1 MTAQVE
7 HVKVFKI
14 LIEAD
19 LKREDDTV
27 KRKHVKKLPKIE
39 LHCHL
44 DGSIRPETLR
54 EIADKQGIFLPADN
68 THLKK
73 LLVAPENCQNLN
85 DYLERFDLVLSCLQT
100 EDALKTAAFDIIS
113 QAAEE
118 NIRYIEVRF
127 APSLHTEKGLSLPK
141 IVTAVLA
148 GLEQGQQHF
157 DVKSNAL
164 LCGMR
169 HEDSSA
175 IEKIVQL
182 ALEFKKS
189 GIVGFDLAGNEVD
202 FPPYTFEET
211 LGLVKQLN
219 IPLTLHA
226 GECGCGRNVAD
237 AVYLGAKRIGH
248 GIAVKD
254 TPEYFSLL
262 QDKTVLIE
270 MCPTSNFQTKT
281 VTKLA
286 DYPFQTFMEAGIN
299 VCINTDNRTVSNTT
313 LTDEYM
319 KLHEWY
325 GITYTDMEK
334 LNHNAV
340 NGAFIPECEKQ
351 VLHEHLTTN
360 YSLISYNGKNSPSQ

>member
-1 MTAQVE
+1 M
-7 HVKVFKI
+7 
-14 LIEAD
+14 
-19 LKREDDTV
+19 KREQ
-27 KRKHVKKLPKIE
+27 VKKLPKIE

-44 DGSIRPETLR
+44 DGSVRPETLR
-54 EIADKQGIFLPADN
+54 KIATPQGISLPADN
-68 THLKK
+68 EQLKE
-73 LLVAPENCQNLN
+73 LLVAPVDCQNLN

-100 EDALKTAAFDIIS
+100 EAALTAAAFDVIS

-118 NIRYIEVRF
+118 HIQYIEVRF

-141 IVTAVLA
+141 IIKAVLA
-148 GLEQGQQHF
+148 GLEQGQQRF
-157 DVKSNAL
+157 GVKSNAL

-169 HEDSSA
+169 HEDTAA

-182 ALEFKKS
+182 TEDFKTD
-189 GIVGFDLAGNEVD
+189 GIVGFDLAGNESD

-211 LGLVKQLN
+211 LELVNQLT

-226 GECGCGRNVAD
+226 GECGCGKNVAD
-237 AVYLGAKRIGH
+237 AIYLGAKRIGH

-262 QDKTVLIE
+262 RDKNILIE

-281 VTKLA
+281 ITRLE
-286 DYPFQTFMEAGIN
+286 DYPFQTFIDAGIK

-325 GITYTDMEK
+325 GITYADMEK

-340 NGAFIPECEKQ
+340 DGAFIPESEKQ
-351 VLHEHLTTN
+351 VLHEYLTG
-360 YSLISYNGKNSPSQ
+360 SYQL

>member
-1 MTAQVE
+1 MV
-7 HVKVFKI
+7 
-14 LIEAD
+14 
-19 LKREDDTV
+19 KREQI
-27 KRKHVKKLPKIE
+27 KKLPKIE

-54 EIADKQGIFLPADN
+54 KIAEPQGISLPVDDDQ
-68 THLKK
+68 LKK
-73 LLVAPENCQNLN
+73 QLVAPADCQNLN

-100 EDALKTAAFDIIS
+100 EAALTTAALDVIR

-118 NIRYIEVRF
+118 HIQYIEIRF
-127 APSLHTEKGLSLPK
+127 APSLHTSKGLSLPK
-141 IVTAVLA
+141 VITAVLA
-148 GLEQGQQHF
+148 GLEQGQQQF

-169 HEDSSA
+169 HEELTD

-182 ALEFKKS
+182 AEEFKTN
-189 GIVGFDLAGNEVD
+189 GVVGFDLAGNELD

-211 LGLVKQLN
+211 LGLVNHLN

-226 GECGCGRNVAD
+226 GECGCGKNVAD
-237 AVYLGAKRIGH
+237 AIHLGAKRIGH

-262 QDKTVLIE
+262 RDKHILIE

-281 VTKLA
+281 VTKLE
-286 DYPFQTFMEAGIN
+286 DYPFQTFIDAGIN

-313 LTDEYM
+313 LTDEYL

-325 GITYTDMEK
+325 GITYADMEQ

-340 NGAFIPECEKQ
+340 NGAFIPESEKQ
-351 VLHEHLTTN
+351 VLHEQLTT
-360 YSLISYNGKNSPSQ
+360 SYQL

>member
-1 MTAQVE
+1 MERQI
-7 HVKVFKI
+7 VKQ
-14 LIEAD
+14 
-19 LKREDDTV
+19 
-27 KRKHVKKLPKIE
+27 LPKIE

-44 DGSIRPETLR
+44 DGSIRPETLVK
-54 EIADKQGIFLPADN
+54 IAKKQGIKLPKDQQEL
-68 THLKK
+68 HD
-73 LLVAPENCQNLN
+73 LLVAPSDCQDLN
-85 DYLERFDLVLSCLQT
+85 DYLKRFDLVLTCLQT
-100 EDALKTAAFDIIS
+100 ADALQEAALDIIS

-127 APSLHTEKGLSLPK
+127 APSLHMQKGLSLPK
-141 IVTAVLA
+141 IVSSVLK
-148 GLEQGQQHF
+148 GLQQGAEMHGVQ
-157 DVKSNAL
+157 SNAL

-169 HEDSSA
+169 HEDLKD

-182 ALEFKKS
+182 AKDFATH
-189 GIVGFDLAGNEVD
+189 GVVGFDLAGNEID

-211 LGLVKQLN
+211 LALVKQLE

-226 GECGCGRNVAD
+226 GECGCGKNIAD

-248 GIAVKD
+248 GIAVKN

-262 QDKTVLIE
+262 REEKILLE

-281 VTKLA
+281 VTSPA
-286 DYPFQTFMEAGIN
+286 EYPFKTFLDAGIKL
-299 VCINTDNRTVSNTT
+299 CINTDNRTVSNTT

-325 GITYTDMEK
+325 QITYTDMEQ

-340 NGAFIPECEKQ
+340 EGAFISVSKKKS
-351 VLHEHLTTN
+351 LHKELLQSYT
-360 YSLISYNGKNSPSQ
+360 SLI

>member
-1 MTAQVE
+1 M
-7 HVKVFKI
+7 
-14 LIEAD
+14 
-19 LKREDDTV
+19 KREQ
-27 KRKHVKKLPKIE
+27 VKKLAKIE

-54 EIADKQGIFLPADN
+54 KIAEPQNIALPNDDN
-68 THLKK
+68 QLKE
-73 LLVAPENCQNLN
+73 LLVAPIDCQNLN

-100 EDALKTAAFDIIS
+100 EEALKAAALDVIS

-118 NIRYIEVRF
+118 HIQYIEVRF

-141 IVTAVLA
+141 IIKAVLA
-148 GLEQGQQHF
+148 GLEQGQQLYG
-157 DVKSNAL
+157 VKSNAL

-169 HEDSSA
+169 HEETVA

-182 ALEFKKS
+182 AEEFKKE
-189 GIVGFDLAGNEVD
+189 GIAGFDLAGNEQD

-211 LGLVKQLN
+211 LGLVNQLS

-226 GECGCGRNVAD
+226 GECGCGKNVAD
-237 AVYLGAKRIGH
+237 AIYLGAKRIGH

-262 QDKTVLIE
+262 RENNVLIE

-286 DYPFQTFMEAGIN
+286 DYPFQTFIDAGIN
-299 VCINTDNRTVSNTT
+299 VCINTDNRTVSDTT

-325 GITYTDMEK
+325 GITYADMEK

-340 NGAFIPECEKQ
+340 NGAFIPESEKQ
-351 VLHEHLTTN
+351 VLHEQLAN
-360 YSLISYNGKNSPSQ
+360 SYQL

>member
-1 MTAQVE
+1 M
-7 HVKVFKI
+7 
-14 LIEAD
+14 
-19 LKREDDTV
+19 KREQ
-27 KRKHVKKLPKIE
+27 VKKLAKIE

-54 EIADKQGIFLPADN
+54 KIAEPQNIDLPNDDN
-68 THLKK
+68 HLKE
-73 LLVAPENCQNLN
+73 LLVAPIDCQNLN

-100 EDALKTAAFDIIS
+100 EEALKAAALDVIS

-118 NIRYIEVRF
+118 HIQYIEVRF

-141 IVTAVLA
+141 IIKAVLA
-148 GLEQGQQHF
+148 GLKQGQQLYG
-157 DVKSNAL
+157 VKSNAL

-169 HEDSSA
+169 HEETVA

-182 ALEFKKS
+182 AEEFKKE
-189 GIVGFDLAGNEVD
+189 GIAGFDLAGNEQD

-211 LGLVKQLN
+211 LGLVNQLS

-226 GECGCGRNVAD
+226 GECGCGKNVAD
-237 AVYLGAKRIGH
+237 AIYLGAKRIGH

-262 QDKTVLIE
+262 RENNVLIE

-286 DYPFQTFMEAGIN
+286 DYPFQIFIDAGIN
-299 VCINTDNRTVSNTT
+299 VCINTDNRTVSDTT

-325 GITYTDMEK
+325 GITYADMEK

-340 NGAFIPECEKQ
+340 NGAFIPESEKQ
-351 VLHEHLTTN
+351 VLHEQLANSYHL
-360 YSLISYNGKNSPSQ
+360 